1 MPSPAAVA
9 GPLISGAASVGS
21 SFLGGLF
28 GANEAKKNR
37 DFQLEMWNRQNE
49 YNKPI
54 NWRARMEEADKG
66 WATIRVNKDCVDVI
80 DRIGRGI
87 YTYAVKK

>member
-1 MPSPAAVA
+1 MGLGAFLAKPGA
-9 GPLISGAASVGS
+9 GALVNGAASIGS

-54 NWRARMEEADKG
+54 NWRARMEEAG
-66 WATIRVNKDCVDVI
+66 FNPYNAQNKNEQMC
-80 DRIGRGI
+80 
-87 YTYAVKK
+87 